1 MNGAVIVAAGMS
13 TRMGEFKPL
22 MKIGNMTI
30 IERIISTLKAA
41 EIDHIVIV
49 TGNQG
54 KILED
59 YLKNQGM
66 TFLRNDDYASTQMI
80 DSAKIGFEYL
90 KNQCEK
96 IIFTP
101 VDIPLYTS
109 QTVKKLLMSKA
120 DVAFP
125 VYNGKKG
132 HPLFL
137 NQAILPT
144 ILNYQGDNG
153 LKGALA
159 LIGNKEFIEVDD
171 QGILYDADTKQ
182 DYENLL
188 RVHNHQLYRPDVKVS
203 LRMEDI
209 FMDEQTAQLLYLI
222 DIMGSI
228 RDACLK
234 MNISYSKG
242 IKMIN
247 ILEQQTQYQ
256 LVVRK
261 VGGAQGGYTYLTDQ
275 GHEFL
280 RQYRKYEKELNEKAQ
295 ELFDIYFK
303 NILLIKGK
311 GNYGKK
317 SKDV

>member
-13 TRMGEFKPL
+13 SRMGEFKPL

-30 IERIISTLKAA
+30 IERIISTFQSA

-59 YLKNQGM
+59 HLKNQGI
-66 TFLRNDDYASTQMI
+66 TFLRNENYASTQMI

-90 KNQCEK
+90 KNQCEN

-109 QTVKKLLMSKA
+109 LTVKTLLKSKA
-120 DVAFP
+120 NVAFP
-125 VYNGKKG
+125 MYHGQKG

-137 NQAILPT
+137 KQAVLET
-144 ILNYQGDNG
+144 ILNYHGDHG
-153 LKGALA
+153 LKGALS
-159 LIGNKEFIEVDD
+159 LIENKEYIEVDD

-188 RVHNHQLYRPDVKVS
+188 RVHNHQLYRPDVKVF
-203 LRMEDI
+203 LKKEDS

-242 IKMIN
+242 MKMIN
-247 ILEQQTQYQ
+247 ILEHQTQDL

-275 GHEFL
+275 GKEFL
-280 RQYRKYEKELNEKAQ
+280 KRFRKYEKELNDKAQ
-295 ELFDIYFK
+295 ELFDLYFK
-303 NILLIKGK
+303 DILLNEGESK
-311 GNYGKK
+311 NGKK
-317 SKDV
+317 SENV